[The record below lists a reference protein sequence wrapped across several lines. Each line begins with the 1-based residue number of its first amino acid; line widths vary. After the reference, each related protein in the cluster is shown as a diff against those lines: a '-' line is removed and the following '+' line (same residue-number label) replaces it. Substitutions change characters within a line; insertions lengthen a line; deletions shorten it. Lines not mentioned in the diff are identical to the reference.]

1 MCFNA
6 DIPTYLIQQQHGK
19 NERWHNIKE
28 NPFPLGRKREAF
40 YFFSIMS
47 VDGFD
52 LLWISLNAYIQ
63 ASPLK
68 EKDERELTGGMHE
81 SWTPSAMGFL
91 EIVGLAM

>member
-1 MCFNA
+1 LIALSVNASQLKTTQQQWQVTSSKTLSTDNKKLCILSMCFNA

-19 NERWHNIKE
+19 NERCHNIKE

-52 LLWISLNAYIQ
+52 LL
-63 ASPLK
+63 
-68 EKDERELTGGMHE
+68 
-81 SWTPSAMGFL
+81 
-91 EIVGLAM
+91 